1 MSDFELDFNDYKKC
15 IEIKDIELKGD
26 KYRNYA
32 CNLMKNKQNVSFIL
46 KNIKGIN
53 SLNISECDLF
63 YNDELEKAIKLE
75 LNKMN
80 IKYKYDNKFIIKTI
94 NNKILL
100 NINNINEYYDDYNI
114 IDDNKKYKLI
124 KDIWINYD
132 FLSIVNEDDNL
143 IYYIKMNYNNI
154 YTLLLNQDYT
164 FDFYIDL
171 ICDNNYDDN
180 YDDYILELKLLLR
193 KIKVY
198 KKNNDKMNKMNII
211 KNKIITFKKEN
222 KELIEKNNE
231 LIKENK
237 ELIKENNKLKKEIDE
252 LKNKKSNNEI
262 IDNIISL
269 LN

>member
-1 MSDFELDFNDYKKC
+1 M
-15 IEIKDIELKGD
+15 I
-26 KYRNYA
+26 
-32 CNLMKNKQNVSFIL
+32 IL
-46 KNIKGIN
+46 
-53 SLNISECDLF
+53 LL
-63 YNDELEKAIKLE
+63 
-75 LNKMN
+75 
-80 IKYKYDNKFIIKTI
+80 KTI

-100 NINNINEYYDDYNI
+100 NINNINEYFDDYNI

-143 IYYIKMNYNNI
+143 IDCIKMKYNNI
-154 YTLLLNQDYT
+154 YTLLLNQDYI

-171 ICDNNYDDN
+171 VCDNNYDDN
-180 YDDYILELKLLLR
+180 YNDYILELKLLLR

-198 KKNNDKMNKMNII
+198 KKNNDKMYVI
-211 KNKIITFKKEN
+211 KNKIISFKKEN
-222 KELIEKNNE
+222 KELIEKNSEIINKKLIKMNNE
-231 LIKENK
+231 LITENK